1 VAAAV
6 LEVLGGIRTPQ
17 DAAAA
22 LGISPSRYYVLE
34 GRGLEGLVQACE
46 RRDKGPRTSPEQE
59 AERLRKELVR
69 VKKDLVR
76 HQALARAA
84 QRAVGLAAARAPE
97 PKAGQS
103 GKKRRRRPTVRALK
117 VARQLQSGPTPD
129 KKSVAGDGVPGRA
142 SVASSA

>member
-6 LEVLGGIRTPQ
+6 LEVLGGTRTPQ

-22 LGISPSRYYVLE
+22 LGISASRYYVLE

-46 RRDKGPRTSPEQE
+46 RRDRGPRTSPEQE

-69 VKKDLVR
+69 VRKDLAR
-76 HQALARAA
+76 QQALARAA
-84 QRAVGLAAARAPE
+84 QRAVGLAAARTPE
-97 PKAGQS
+97 TKVDKS

-117 VARQLQSGPTPD
+117 AARRLQSAPTPD
-129 KKSVAGDGVPGRA
+129 KTSAAGDGVTGDA
-142 SVASSA
+142 KVASSA